1 MGSGGL
7 VVVLGLDV
15 YLDLH
20 RRMSAPRCWA
30 GCTQT
35 QSAWCQGTLGTGE
48 ESSLCH
54 TMSPLIYPL
63 SLLKYVDDNIGSPG
77 GMIILNHP
85 SILKLSHCY
94 CYINPP
100 GD

>member
-1 MGSGGL
+1 M

-15 YLDLH
+15 YLDLN
-20 RRMSAPRCWA
+20 RRMSATRCWA

-54 TMSPLIYPL
+54 TSDFAANIRIITAKITNSPLREAFIKRKVTNVTL
-63 SLLKYVDDNIGSPG
+63 RSPSYFNNK
-77 GMIILNHP
+77 IVRF
-85 SILKLSHCY
+85 Y
-94 CYINPP
+94 R
-100 GD
+100 